1 MLRDTGD
8 AASAARNY
16 ALRLGGW
23 SLALFGLFRLPWVAA
38 QIVWPATRLQSA
50 AAIALFG
57 PSSAPVEVTLACSGA
72 DALSVC
78 LGAIVAYPASC

>member
-23 SLALFGLFRLPWVAA
+23 SLALFGLFRLPWVAT
-38 QIVWPATRLQSA
+38 QIVPGAPDAMAVTSIADMPLPEKAHELPPSRL
-50 AAIALFG
+50 LKT
-57 PSSAPVEVTLACSGA
+57 PLRRPV
-72 DALSVC
+72 
-78 LGAIVAYPASC
+78 P